1 MVLALIVVGCGSTPS
16 TAGDAVDTSAKPET
30 TSSSPATSPSATT
43 APSSS
48 AGTTSAAPST
58 TTLQAETLQ
67 AEEDLVVFI
76 ATLEEM
82 LAGTSYEGEA
92 LNEPDVFVAT
102 GRLFCERLNEGDSA
116 DDVLSAYLDQLA
128 GGVDLATDDELVLAG
143 ALLGTA
149 VGALCPEH
157 AALIG

>member
-16 TAGDAVDTSAKPET
+16 TAGDAVDASATPET
-30 TSSSPATSPSATT
+30 TSSSPAPSSSATI

-48 AGTTSAAPST
+48 AGTTSAAPSST
-58 TTLQAETLQ
+58 TTLQAE
-67 AEEDLVVFI
+67 EDPVVFI
-76 ATLEEM
+76 ATLEEL

-102 GRLFCERLNEGDSA
+102 GRLFCERLDEGDSA
-116 DDVLSAYLDQLA
+116 DDVLTAYLDQLA

-143 ALLGTA
+143 ALFGTA

>member
-16 TAGDAVDTSAKPET
+16 TAGDAVDASATPET
-30 TSSSPATSPSATT
+30 TSFSPATSSSATT

-58 TTLQAETLQ
+58 TTLQAE
-67 AEEDLVVFI
+67 EDLVVFI
-76 ATLEEM
+76 ATLEEL

-92 LNEPDVFVAT
+92 LNEPEVFVAT
-102 GRLFCERLNEGDSA
+102 GRLFCERLDEGDSA
-116 DDVLSAYLDQLA
+116 DDVLTAYLDQLA